1 MTYHN
6 TLLCLCNLDGLVQ
19 RRIELRAQYKME
31 CSLLD
36 DQLFHSTVQ
45 DSAARMSAGVTSI
58 IYNNGITK
66 ASQTNA
72 I

>member
-1 MTYHN
+1 MF
-6 TLLCLCNLDGLVQ
+6 LCLGNLDGLV
-19 RRIELRAQYKME
+19 RRRLELRAQYKME
-31 CSLLD
+31 CSFLD

-66 ASQTNA
+66 ASQSNG